1 MFGLF
6 SSKTKKI
13 EEKLSNLAI
22 EIASIQKNIIIY
34 PNENNYKN
42 LHMSKTKE
50 LNSLYNELEAAKG
63 KDYLNEFISKLS
75 KEYKKSEYV
84 LSKAE
89 QKILD
94 KILIEYKVKVKIK
107 AQLISKIL
115 SISTQAFKGRE
126 LQPIAILECKFTEK
140 IFVIK
145 SDAPLITFAWS
156 EKLSKQFT

>member
-6 SSKTKKI
+6 SSKAKKI
-13 EEKLSNLAI
+13 EDKLSNLAI

-34 PNENNYKN
+34 PNESNYKN
-42 LHMSKTKE
+42 LHMIKSEE

-63 KDYLNEFISKLS
+63 KEYLNEFIRKLS
-75 KEYKKSEYV
+75 SEYKKSEYV

-107 AQLISKIL
+107 A
-115 SISTQAFKGRE
+115 
-126 LQPIAILECKFTEK
+126 
-140 IFVIK
+140 
-145 SDAPLITFAWS
+145 
-156 EKLSKQFT
+156 

>member
-42 LHMSKTKE
+42 LHISKTKE
-50 LNSLYNELEAAKG
+50 LNSLYSELEAAKG

-75 KEYKKSEYV
+75 NEYKKSKYV

-140 IFVIK
+140 IFAIK
-145 SDAPLITFAWS
+145 SEAPLITFGWF

>member
-6 SSKTKKI
+6 SSKAKKI
-13 EEKLSNLAI
+13 EDKLSNLAI

-34 PNENNYKN
+34 PNESNYKN
-42 LHMSKTKE
+42 LHMIKSKE

-63 KDYLNEFISKLS
+63 KEYLNEFIRKLS
-75 KEYKKSEYV
+75 SEYKKSEYV

-107 AQLISKIL
+107 A
-115 SISTQAFKGRE
+115 
-126 LQPIAILECKFTEK
+126 
-140 IFVIK
+140 
-145 SDAPLITFAWS
+145 
-156 EKLSKQFT
+156 